1 MALHAIEN
9 AMRGP
14 RTHGRMKF
22 DLSVHE
28 NFFVSACA
36 SNNYNFF
43 IVTYEFLETIPLVT
57 FFFYDNN
64 NFLIF
69 FFFFL
74 NLGVPRDNRRLS
86 HS

>member
-36 SNNYNFF
+36 SNNYNFLKQ
-43 IVTYEFLETIPLVT
+43 YHYSTILYPT
-57 FFFYDNN
+57 MTAAAAAA
-64 NFLIF
+64 
-69 FFFFL
+69 
-74 NLGVPRDNRRLS
+74 PRDNFLYDK
-86 HS
+86 